1 MITTCA
7 RVLTRS
13 LALRSFARSL
23 VRQDI
28 GKPLGADG
36 KQVVKEEI
44 DIFLMDRA
52 SQPHD
57 GGSGETSGNPS
68 QVKSR
73 VGSKRLDTPG
83 AGGSAQKKRR
93 ASGAATDG
101 AGAPDGAGVEVVLS
115 DVLPGNYQ
123 IGNRRF
129 AGLSRFAGKLLVN
142 IREYYDKGDGKLLPG
157 NKGISLT
164 CAQFEELN
172 KKADR
177 VDVALGQDPFSEVQF
192 KISEN
197 RFCTVREY
205 GGRYLVDLRE
215 YYMDREGGEWKPGKK
230 GISLTAAEQW
240 VKLRAAMP
248 ALLAQGG
255 GTATAVAATSTV
267 SPQGNDNTTTTTNNN
282 NDDNPPA
289 LPWGNSNAVV
299 RVSESKYRLGT
310 SKKFV
315 SLENWKGQDVLDIRE
330 FYEDGVE
337 WKPGRKGLSLSV
349 AQTQSI
355 LGALDAIT
363 TALNAQD
370 VSYALD
376 LSNKRRVTISNF
388 NNSFMVN
395 IREYFEKDGQLL
407 PTKKGIS
414 LMPQQ
419 WLAARDAIAELSSRM
434 TTQ

>member
-1 MITTCA
+1 MITTDVGRA
-7 RVLTRS
+7 RAPRLNPHSRY
-13 LALRSFARSL
+13 ARSL
-23 VRQDI
+23 VRSFVFQDL

-44 DIFLMDRA
+44 DMFLMDRA

-57 GGSGETSGNPS
+57 GGSGETSGANPS

-83 AGGSAQKKRR
+83 AGGSVQKKRR
-93 ASGAATDG
+93 ASGG
-101 AGAPDGAGVEVVLS
+101 AGGPDGAGVEVVLS

-172 KKADR
+172 RKADR
-177 VDVALGQDPFSEVQF
+177 VDAALGQDPFSEVQF

-215 YYMDREGGEWKPGKK
+215 YYMDSEGGEWKPGKK

-248 ALLAQGG
+248 ALLAQL
-255 GTATAVAATSTV
+255 A
-267 SPQGNDNTTTTTNNN
+267 QG
-282 NDDNPPA
+282 
-289 LPWGNSNAVV
+289 
-299 RVSESKYRLGT
+299 
-310 SKKFV
+310 
-315 SLENWKGQDVLDIRE
+315 
-330 FYEDGVE
+330 
-337 WKPGRKGLSLSV
+337 
-349 AQTQSI
+349 
-355 LGALDAIT
+355 
-363 TALNAQD
+363 
-370 VSYALD
+370 
-376 LSNKRRVTISNF
+376 
-388 NNSFMVN
+388 
-395 IREYFEKDGQLL
+395 
-407 PTKKGIS
+407 
-414 LMPQQ
+414 
-419 WLAARDAIAELSSRM
+419 
-434 TTQ
+434 